1 MMIDV
6 CSPDSPFINISSMKK
21 QKVEEAKVHKKSI
34 WTSQEEIKTFKSV
47 SKKDADWS
55 YSAIG
60 TTTSPTPIKP
70 IQQIVSGE
78 KKQSKT
84 S

>member
-1 MMIDV
+1 M
-6 CSPDSPFINISSMKK
+6 
-21 QKVEEAKVHKKSI
+21 
-34 WTSQEEIKTFKSV
+34 FKSV
-47 SKKDADWS
+47 SKKDADRS

-70 IQQIVSGE
+70 INTIISGD